1 MPWLIGWTVDEPEIA
16 ISPLTGPVLGS
27 MDSAEGSL
35 EADALA
41 EASPDALA
49 ESPPD
54 ALAEA
59 PADAP
64 VEAAAE
70 GLLGDG
76 VAPALQAPTA
86 NNATSASAAR
96 RLVWV

>member
-1 MPWLIGWTVDEPEIA
+1 MDEPEIA
-16 ISPLTGPVLGS
+16 ISPLTGPVLGA

-41 EASPDALA
+41 EAS
-49 ESPPD
+49 PD

>member
-16 ISPLTGPVLGS
+16 ISPLTGPVLGA

-35 EADALA
+35 EA
-41 EASPDALA
+41 
-49 ESPPD
+49 D

-86 NNATSASAAR
+86 NDATSASAAR